1 MSSESVT
8 ARLAKVLSTL
18 SVQAQQHPKLSDLL
32 GFSVTALLLC
42 GGAGGGGG
50 NGTVSSQPVASDAAA
65 APATSSTAPAQ
76 Q

>member
-32 GFSVTALLLC
+32 GFSVTALC
-42 GGAGGGGG
+42 GGGG

>member
-32 GFSVTALLLC
+32 GFSVTALC